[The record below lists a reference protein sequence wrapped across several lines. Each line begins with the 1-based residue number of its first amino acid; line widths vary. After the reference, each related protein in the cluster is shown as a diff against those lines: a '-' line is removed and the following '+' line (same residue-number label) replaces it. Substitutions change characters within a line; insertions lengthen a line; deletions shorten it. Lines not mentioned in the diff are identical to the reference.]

1 MYFEKDLETMDR
13 ERLAA
18 LQDERLRRS
27 VRHAYEGNAFYRER
41 LDDLG
46 VRPNDIRGVGD
57 LKLLPTMDKTDLR
70 KHYPLGLC
78 CVDES
83 QIREVHMSS
92 GSTGTPVM
100 NAYTEGDLKQWAQC
114 MARCYAMAG
123 MNPGDRVQIT
133 PTFGLFN
140 GGFGFFHGARER
152 GLFTVP
158 TGSGNTARQVKMIN
172 DLGVKG
178 ICAVVSYSL
187 RIMEFMEKNGIADL
201 PSLKVGLFGAEAF
214 SDALREKVEKGLG
227 MEAFNIYGMTE
238 TGGVGTTGMDC
249 PDHSGI
255 HVWEDHYVLEIVD
268 PVTGKPVPD
277 GDMGEVVFTSL
288 TREAVPVIR
297 FRTRD
302 ISRVLSRDKCACG
315 RTHTRIDMIKGRL
328 DDMII
333 VKGVNFYPQQVEET
347 LMQIPGVGHHY
358 EIIVEEEEGV
368 TDVRINVEA
377 EPGVTGHTVVRQLK
391 HALGF
396 SPKGDV
402 FPIGSLPRQDGK
414 QQRVFHRTL
423 EGVAK

>member
-13 ERLAA
+13 EQLTA
-18 LQDERLRRS
+18 LQDERLKES
-27 VRHAYEGNAFYRER
+27 IRHACEGNPFYRER
-41 LDDLG
+41 MAALG
-46 VRPNDIRGVGD
+46 MEPGDIRGVAD
-57 LKLLPTMDKTDLR
+57 LHCLPLMDKNDLR
-70 KHYPLGLC
+70 RHYPLGLC

-83 QIREVHMSS
+83 SIREIHMSS

-100 NAYTEGDLKQWAQC
+100 NAYTEGDLKQWARC

-123 MNPGDRVQIT
+123 LNPGDKVQIT

-178 ICAVVSYSL
+178 FCAVVSYSL
-187 RIMEFMEKNGIADL
+187 RIMEYMNQNGIDEL

-214 SDALREKVEKGLG
+214 SGPMKEKVEAGLG
-227 MEAFNIYGMTE
+227 IEAFNIYGMTE

-255 HVWEDHYVLEIVD
+255 HVWEDHYVMEIID
-268 PVTGKPVPD
+268 PVTGEVVPD
-277 GDMGEVVFTSL
+277 GEMGEVVFTSL

-302 ISRVLSRDKCACG
+302 ITRVLSRERCACG
-315 RTHTRIDMIKGRL
+315 RTHAKIDMIKGRL

-347 LMQIPGVGHHY
+347 LMKIPGVGSHY
-358 EIIVEEEEGV
+358 EIIVEETDGIS
-368 TDVRINVEA
+368 DVRIHVEA
-377 EPGVTGHTVVRQLK
+377 EPGVTGHTVVHHLK
-391 HALGF
+391 NALGF
-396 SPKGDV
+396 TPRGDV
-402 FPIGSLPRQDGK
+402 FPIGSLTRQEGK
-414 QQRVFHRTL
+414 QQRVFYKTP
-423 EGVAK
+423 EGVTK